1 MQTKVI
7 PDFFL
12 FRWRFFRKSNKKA
25 YPPHGWRISFEG
37 SFCSILTYSQIAF
50 RS

>member
-12 FRWRFFRKSNKKA
+12 FHMRFFRKSYKKKLI
-25 YPPHGWRISFEG
+25 PHTGVEDK
-37 SFCSILTYSQIAF
+37 L
-50 RS
+50 

>member
-7 PDFFL
+7 PDFF
-12 FRWRFFRKSNKKA
+12 FFAGVFSEKATKKT

-37 SFCSILTYSQIAF
+37 SFCFILT
-50 RS
+50 

>member
-12 FRWRFFRKSNKKA
+12 FRWRFFRKSYKKNLS
-25 YPPHGWRISFEG
+25 PTRVEDKF
-37 SFCSILTYSQIAF
+37 
-50 RS
+50 

>member
-12 FRWRFFRKSNKKA
+12 FHMRFFRKNYKK
-25 YPPHGWRISFEG
+25 ISPTRVEDKF
-37 SFCSILTYSQIAF
+37 
-50 RS
+50 